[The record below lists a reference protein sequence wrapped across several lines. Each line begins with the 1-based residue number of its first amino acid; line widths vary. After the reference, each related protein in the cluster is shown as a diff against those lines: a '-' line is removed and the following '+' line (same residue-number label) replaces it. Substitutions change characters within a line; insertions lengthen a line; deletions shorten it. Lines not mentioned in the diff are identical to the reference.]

1 MFWNSL
7 ALLALT
13 AVAATAVLATS
24 SSGCGKTPTLKTGN
38 QANIQVNG
46 KSRQWILHLP
56 TNYDNKRP
64 YRLIFGLHW
73 RNGQYTDVVS
83 GKFYNLE
90 PLSNNSAIFI
100 APNGLNSGWA
110 NSNGEDITFIKS
122 ILSLVEGDLCVDQT
136 LRYSVGWSY
145 GGAMSCKFN
154 SLSGTTS
161 LCVYHPPPTIA
172 C

>member
-1 MFWNSL
+1 MIWMRLTSL
-7 ALLALT
+7 AL
-13 AVAATAVLATS
+13 AVASATVVLAAS

-46 KSRQWILHLP
+46 KSRQWILHIP
-56 TNYDNKRP
+56 TNYDSKKP

-73 RNGQYTDVVS
+73 RDGKYTDVES

-90 PLSNNSAIFI
+90 PLSSGSAIFI

-110 NSNGEDITFIKS
+110 NSGGEDITFLKTL
-122 ILSLVEGDLCVDQT
+122 LSLVEDDLCVDQT

-145 GGAMSCKFN
+145 GGAMSCKFS
-154 SLSGTTS
+154 SLNPTIS
-161 LCVYHPPPTIA
+161 LCPFTIT

>member
-1 MFWNSL
+1 M
-7 ALLALT
+7 LLVLT

-73 RNGQYTDVVS
+73 LNGQYTDVVS

-90 PLSNNSAIFI
+90 PLSNNSAIFV

-110 NSNGEDITFIKS
+110 NNNGDDITFIKS
-122 ILSLVEGDLCVDQT
+122 VLSLVEGDLCVDQA

-145 GGAMSCKFN
+145 GGAMSCKFS

-161 LCVYHPPPTIA
+161 LYVYHPPPTIA